1 MVLNVIESQPES
13 DQESQSISRV
23 SVFPLIPMPH
33 LDLGIKPLAIGGVLA
48 QMMKPSLAISSAF
61 SEMTRF
67 PAISSAFSEMTRF
80 PAISSAFSEMTQFPG
95 TFAVFS
101 ETNAHLEAFKEVME
115 KLRRT
120 PEEIAEGERNIELAT
135 CLMNLIQKNHWLN
148 LGARYFRILDRLKH
162 TDVQNT
168 DEFESLSEALEALE
182 AAMAI
187 EQLELTL
194 KAIADATE
202 PLIQDDEFSEYANV
216 VDLIPPPPHI
226 VAKSS
231 PLAPHQ
237 PTIAA

>member
-48 QMMKPSLAISSAF
+48 QMMKPSL
-61 SEMTRF
+61 
-67 PAISSAFSEMTRF
+67 AISSAFSEMTRF

-187 EQLELTL
+187 EQLDLTL

>member
-48 QMMKPSLAISSAF
+48 QMMKPSL
-61 SEMTRF
+61 
-67 PAISSAFSEMTRF
+67 AISSAFSEMTRF

-194 KAIADATE
+194 KAIADAAE
-202 PLIQDDEFSEYANV
+202 PLVQDDEFSEYANV

>member
-1 MVLNVIESQPES
+1 MVLNVIESRPGS
-13 DQESQSISRV
+13 DQESQSTSRV

-67 PAISSAFSEMTRF
+67 PGTSAFSE
-80 PAISSAFSEMTQFPG
+80 I
-95 TFAVFS
+95 
-101 ETNAHLEAFKEVME
+101 NAHIEAFKGTME
-115 KLRRT
+115 KLWPPERRA
-120 PEEIAEGERNIELAT
+120 ESERNLEIANR
-135 CLMNLIQKNHWLN
+135 LMKLIQKNHWLN
-148 LGARYFRILDRLKH
+148 LGARYFRILYRLNH
-162 TDVQNT
+162 TYLDNT

-194 KAIADATE
+194 KAIADAAE
-202 PLIQDDEFSEYANV
+202 PLVQDDEFSEYANV
-216 VDLIPPPPHI
+216 VDLIPPPPQI

>member
-48 QMMKPSLAISSAF
+48 QMMKPSL
-61 SEMTRF
+61 
-67 PAISSAFSEMTRF
+67 AISSAFSEMTRF

>member
-1 MVLNVIESQPES
+1 MVLNVIESRPGS
-13 DQESQSISRV
+13 DQESQSTSRV

-48 QMMKPSLAISSAF
+48 QMMKPSLAISSAS

-80 PAISSAFSEMTQFPG
+80 PGTSAFSEI
-95 TFAVFS
+95 
-101 ETNAHLEAFKEVME
+101 NAHIEAFKGTME
-115 KLRRT
+115 KLWPPERRA
-120 PEEIAEGERNIELAT
+120 ESERNLEIANR
-135 CLMNLIQKNHWLN
+135 LMKLIQKNHWLN
-148 LGARYFRILDRLKH
+148 LGARYFRILYRLNH
-162 TDVQNT
+162 TYLDNT

-194 KAIADATE
+194 KAIADAAE
-202 PLIQDDEFSEYANV
+202 PLVQDDEFSEYANV
-216 VDLIPPPPHI
+216 VDLIPPPPQI